1 MQQFWTQNQALLTAV
16 VTMLVQAILSAVV
29 RNIPSSTW
37 WLQLLRLVLQSGSN
51 APVAAEEKK
60 SEGPWFPPG
69 PAAAALFVGLL
80 LSGCSLSL
88 EQARADGIATRTKAT
103 PVVAPASRSECD
115 SLDKTQRYWGY
126 AGYATGPVSP
136 LAAGLA
142 AVPGISDK
150 AEGALLAT
158 AAVAAAVTVFEF
170 AEKGNFA
177 QQWAAQG
184 CGQ

>member
-1 MQQFWTQNQALLTAV
+1 MQLIQWAKDHWD
-16 VTMLVQAILSAVV
+16 AILAC
-29 RNIPSSTW
+29 
-37 WLQLLRLVLQSGSN
+37 QQ
-51 APVAAEEKK
+51 
-60 SEGPWFPPG
+60 
-69 PAAAALFVGLL
+69 ALFVFLSLLFELLGKTQASKWFGTYATVDAGRLVRNAKVKAAIVNGSLLIGLL
-80 LSGCSLSL
+80 LCGCSLSL
-88 EQARADGIATRTKAT
+88 EQARADGIRHRVQTV
-103 PVVAPASRSECD
+103 PVVALASRTECD

-150 AEGALLAT
+150 DEGALLAT

-170 AEKGNFA
+170 AEQGNFA